1 RNTDRTP
8 RHEWKMPTGARELSP
23 ELAIPT
29 LEDGDSVD
37 IGDKETRGAPV
48 TGNSRKRGSAQ
59 VYRPH
64 GACFGKRADS
74 LAG

>member
-1 RNTDRTP
+1 
-8 RHEWKMPTGARELSP
+8 M
-23 ELAIPT
+23 
-29 LEDGDSVD
+29 D